1 MLLVHGY
8 HLSLD
13 IDNNTGRCYS
23 FYALLNVLR
32 IIPANLTIPQSSRAK
47 LYFVCDD
54 KLTNISG
61 CHYVPFKERCCWDY
75 TNRILA
81 VGDINEK
88 GDLIE
93 FATNTYAKLLED
105 FNFQV
110 SLNEMSSI
118 ILNFDKTDYRCTSCE
133 GYILPNKLIKRS
145 IYIEQYKQGGL
156 FLHINE
162 REKLADF
169 GIEYK
174 MNNNSIYYDE
184 GKNILAIGDI
194 T

>member
-1 MLLVHGY
+1 MKFFIKINTKINLNKIVVHYDNSFGY
-8 HLSLD
+8 
-13 IDNNTGRCYS
+13 
-23 FYALLNVLR
+23 
-32 IIPANLTIPQSSRAK
+32 
-47 LYFVCDD
+47 
-54 KLTNISG
+54 
-61 CHYVPFKERCCWDY
+61 E
-75 TNRILA
+75 
-81 VGDINEK
+81 
-88 GDLIE
+88 
-93 FATNTYAKLLED
+93 KLLED

-162 REKLADF
+162 REKLSDF

-174 MNNNSIYYDE
+174 INNNSIYYDE
-184 GKNILAIGDI
+184 EKNILAIGDI
-194 T
+194 TEDIDIYEFGCGQYVKINDNKIIAIYIRFFIK

>member
-32 IIPANLTIPQSSRAK
+32 IIPANLTIPQSSKAK

-61 CHYVPFKERCCWDY
+61 CHYVPFKESCCWDY

-93 FATNTYAKLLED
+93 FATNTYAKL
-105 FNFQV
+105 N
-110 SLNEMSSI
+110 N
-118 ILNFDKTDYRCTSCE
+118 
-133 GYILPNKLIKRS
+133 NKLLA
-145 IYIEQYKQGGL
+145 IYI
-156 FLHINE
+156 
-162 REKLADF
+162 KLQFD
-169 GIEYK
+169 
-174 MNNNSIYYDE
+174 SI
-184 GKNILAIGDI
+184 GK
-194 T
+194 